1 MAWGWRL
8 GQLGLGVRD
17 ESNSVHAR
25 HAESWQRWQ
34 IDLLRQRRH
43 ASPSWQGCAAS
54 LPFAARPRSPHK
66 INPSNRLPT
75 AMLTR
80 AYTLRF
86 VTPAFLGN
94 AEQDGQ
100 WRAPPIKIALRRR
113 NGRSWVALVN
123 RIFDVASFDGRHSNA

>member
-1 MAWGWRL
+1 L
-8 GQLGLGVRD
+8 GESD
-17 ESNSVHAR
+17 EANAVYAGQGKY
-25 HAESWQRWQ
+25 WQRWQ
-34 IDLLRQRRH
+34 IQLLRQRRH
-43 ASPSWQGCAAS
+43 APSSWQGCAAS
-54 LPFAARPRSPHK
+54 LPFTTRPRSLHT
-66 INPSNRLPT
+66 INPTNRLPT

-100 WRAPPIKIALRRR
+100 WRTPPIKIALRRR

-123 RIFDVASFDGRHSNA
+123 RIVDVASFDGRHSNA